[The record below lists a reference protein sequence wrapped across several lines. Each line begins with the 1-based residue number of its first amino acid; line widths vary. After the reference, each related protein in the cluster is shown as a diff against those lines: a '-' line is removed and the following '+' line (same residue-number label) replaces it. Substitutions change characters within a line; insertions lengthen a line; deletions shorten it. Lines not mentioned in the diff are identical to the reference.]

1 IARNHDWQVYSP
13 ITYFLLPITLFILE
27 DSTNQ
32 SNTNDQQP
40 TTYHYIF
47 YLLILYPASQPTT
60 DNQQPTTNYKEI

>member
-1 IARNHDWQVYSP
+1 MYSP

-47 YLLILYPASQPTT
+47 LFIDIISRKPTN
-60 DNQQPTTNYKEI
+60 NQQPTTNYKEI